1 MRIEFNNAEVALVSR
16 GLVMLEKSLAR
27 KAKQDDL
34 SNEMKALVTRELVD
48 TQGLY
53 NKVITTEV
61 QQREVKK

>member
-61 QQREVKK
+61 

>member
-1 MRIEFNNAEVALVSR
+1 
-16 GLVMLEKSLAR
+16 MLEKSLAR

-61 QQREVKK
+61 